1 MKYATKILSEKFKKA
16 ATCDK
21 KIISPFLC
29 EIYQSAF
36 KLQFFGTNKQA
47 DTKKNVKRSSDL
59 DRC

>member
-21 KIISPFLC
+21 KIMSPFLC

-47 DTKKNVKRSSDL
+47 DMKKK
-59 DRC
+59 CEKII